1 MDDLIL
7 NCIQLNDIINKAF
20 EAFHNGC
27 CISAGRTVIEFP
39 SENNFDDK
47 HTIEFVMIEKSFRRT
62 NDTGLIE
69 A

>member
-7 NCIQLNDIINKAF
+7 NRIQLNDIINEAF

-27 CISAGRTVIEFP
+27 INAGRTVIEFP

-47 HTIEFVMIEKSFRRT
+47 RIIEFVMIEKSFRRT
-62 NDTGLIE
+62 NDSELI
-69 A
+69 AA